1 MSGAQV
7 KTLIALDEGIDA
19 TAIDAAL
26 PASGPLQIVGTGHG
40 IDHSLALLEQCV
52 PELLLVATSGHSE
65 PALHL
70 IEGAARQRPD
80 TPIVVFAT
88 GSPNGFLQRAFAAG
102 ADDLIVLP
110 TTQEQVAFALEKAL
124 ARTRVTNDEVQHS
137 PLICVLGPKGGT
149 GKTLTA
155 CNLAVAL
162 AKAGKRTALVDLDLQ
177 FGDVGI
183 ALGLKPERTI
193 YDLAHAGGTIDAEK
207 LESYLT
213 VHQASGTRVLLA
225 PIRPDQAGLISVE
238 FLREIY
244 ALLRASSDVVVV
256 DTSPSFSPE
265 VIATI
270 DVATDLAVV
279 GMLDA
284 LSLKD
289 SKLGLETLELMG
301 HDNGKI
307 KLVLNRS
314 SAKVGI
320 TREEAEAVLGRSPD
334 VFVPE
339 DREIPRSVTEGRPI
353 VLASERSPVSRAYT
367 SFAST
372 YIAQFEPAEKQT
384 GGNGNS
390 RPRGLRR
397 LRLGRARGRS

>member
-1 MSGAQV
+1 MNRAPV
-7 KTLIALDEGIDA
+7 KTLIALDEGIEA
-19 TAIDAAL
+19 SMVEAAL
-26 PASGPLQIVGTGHG
+26 PLDSPLQIVGIGDG
-40 IDHSLALLEQCV
+40 IDRSWTLLEQSS
-52 PELLLVATSGHSE
+52 PELLLVVTSGHSE

-80 TPIVVFAT
+80 RPIVVFAT

-110 TTQEQVAFALEKAL
+110 TTPEHVDFTLEKTL
-124 ARTRVTNDEVQHS
+124 ARTRGTAPDVEQA

-155 CNLAVAL
+155 CNLAVAF

-183 ALGLKPERTI
+183 ALGLTPERTI
-193 YDLAHAGGTIDAEK
+193 YDLAHAGGSIDAEK

-213 VHQASGTRVLLA
+213 VHPASGARVLLA
-225 PIRPDQAGLISVE
+225 PTRPDQAGLISVD
-238 FLREIY
+238 FLREVY
-244 ALLRASSDVVVV
+244 TLLRVSSDVVVV

-301 HDNGKI
+301 HNNGKI

-320 TREEAEAVLGRSPD
+320 TREEAEAVLGRTPD

-339 DREIPRSVTEGRPI
+339 DRDIPRTVTEGRPI
-353 VLASERSPVSRAYT
+353 VLASERSPASKAFT
-367 SFAST
+367 GFASG
-372 YIAQFEPAEKQT
+372 YLAEFEPAPNQPRADI
-384 GGNGNS
+384 NH

-397 LRLGRARGRS
+397 LRLGRGRS

>member
-1 MSGAQV
+1 MSPAAV

-19 TAIDAAL
+19 TVVEATLPLNGAL
-26 PASGPLQIVGTGHG
+26 QVVGVAEGF
-40 IDHSLALLEQCV
+40 DRSWALLEQSS

-70 IEGAARQRPD
+70 IERAARQRPD
-80 TPIVVFAT
+80 RAIVVFAT
-88 GSPNGFLQRAFAAG
+88 GSPNGFLHRAFAAG

-110 TTQEQVAFALEKAL
+110 ATPEQVDFTLEKAL
-124 ARTRVTNDEVQHS
+124 ARTRGTSPDVEQA

-155 CNLAVAL
+155 CNLAVAF
-162 AKAGKRTALVDLDLQ
+162 AKEGTHTALVDLDLQ

-183 ALGLKPERTI
+183 ALGLTPHRTI

-213 VHQASGTRVLLA
+213 VHPASGLRVLLA
-225 PIRPDQAGLISVE
+225 PTRPDQAGLISVD

-244 ALLRASSDVVVV
+244 TLLRASSDVVIV

-301 HDNGKI
+301 HENGKI

-320 TREEAEAVLGRSPD
+320 TRQEAEAVLGRSPD
-334 VFVPE
+334 VLVPE
-339 DREIPRSVTEGRPI
+339 DREIPRTVTEGRPI
-353 VLASERSPVSRAYT
+353 VLANERSPVSRAFT
-367 SFAST
+367 GFANG
-372 YIAQFEPAEKQT
+372 YLAEFDPARKQADGKT
-384 GGNGNS
+384 NH

-397 LRLGRARGRS
+397 LRLGRERS

>member
-1 MSGAQV
+1 MSDSTV

-19 TAIDAAL
+19 TAIEAAL
-26 PASGPLQIVGTGHG
+26 PPSGSLQVVGIGEG
-40 IDHSLALLEQCV
+40 IDHSWALLEQSA

-80 TPIVVFAT
+80 TPIVVFAM

-110 TTQEQVAFALEKAL
+110 ATQEHVAFALEKAL
-124 ARTRVTNDEVQHS
+124 ARTRATNTEVRQS

-149 GKTLTA
+149 GKTLTS
-155 CNLAVAL
+155 CNLAVAF

-193 YDLAHAGGTIDAEK
+193 YNLAHAGGTIDAEK

-213 VHQASGTRVLLA
+213 VHPASGARVLLA
-225 PIRPDQAGLISVE
+225 PTRPDQAGLISVD
-238 FLREIY
+238 FLREVY
-244 ALLRASSDVVVV
+244 TLLRASSDVVIV

-320 TREEAEAVLGRSPD
+320 TREEAEAVLGRRPD
-334 VFVPE
+334 VFLPE

-353 VLASERSPVSRAYT
+353 VLASERSPVSRAFT
-367 SFAST
+367 GFVST
-372 YIAQFEPAEKQT
+372 YLAEFDPAET
-384 GGNGNS
+384 SNGGKRHR

-397 LRLGRARGRS
+397 LRLARGRG